1 METTVLDW
9 LAAVGSA
16 AFRCVTVAFLL
27 LNGAAVAALS
37 SKDRCA
43 GQPMDGAC
51 PAGNL
56 LLVGTGVG
64 VPLIAA
70 ASRLAISVV
79 TPAKAGLMPGVDRM
93 SSLVPSVDRSKRTE
107 SQRSAE

>member
-16 AFRCVTVAFLL
+16 AFRWSAAAFLL
-27 LNGAAVAALS
+27 LNGTAIALLVLRRDRALVNQWTGRILAA
-37 SKDRCA
+37 
-43 GQPMDGAC
+43 
-51 PAGNL
+51 NL
-56 LLVGTGVG
+56 VLVGTGVG

-79 TPAKAGLMPGVDRM
+79 TPARATLIPVIGSDERPAPPAFDRT
-93 SSLVPSVDRSKRTE
+93 KE
-107 SQRSAE
+107 K